1 MKLTL
6 KRPDIVGAIASSLC
20 IVHCLITPLV
30 FIATTSTLN
39 HEFIG
44 IPKWWRNLDFLF
56 LLISFIAIHR
66 STKTT
71 SKKIMKPALWVSW
84 VFLLLL
90 IVNEKMT
97 LISLAE
103 YFTYMA
109 ATLLAGLHLYNL
121 RYCQCKNDNCC
132 IKNELYPYK

>member
-84 VFLLLL
+84 GFLLLL
-90 IVNEKMT
+90 TVNEK
-97 LISLAE
+97 ISLLNLPE
-103 YFTYMA
+103 YYTYIIA
-109 ATLLAGLHLYNL
+109 ILLAGLHLYNL

-132 IKNELYPYK
+132 IKNEI

>member
-20 IVHCLITPLV
+20 IVHCLITPVV
-30 FIATTSTLN
+30 FIATTSALN

-56 LLISFIAIHR
+56 LLISFIAIYR

-90 IVNEKMT
+90 IVNEK
-97 LISLAE
+97 ISLLNLPE
-103 YFTYMA
+103 YYTYIIA
-109 ATLLAGLHLYNL
+109 ILLAGLHLYNL

-132 IKNELYPYK
+132 IKNEL

>member
-6 KRPDIVGAIASSLC
+6 NRPDIVGAIASSLC
-20 IVHCLITPLV
+20 IVHCLITPVVL
-30 FIATTSTLN
+30 IATTSALN
-39 HEFIG
+39 PEYIG
-44 IPKWWRNLDFLF
+44 IQKWWRNLDFLF
-56 LLISFIAIHR
+56 LLVSFVAIYR

-71 SKKIMKPALWVSW
+71 SKKIMKSALWISW
-84 VFLLLL
+84 FLLSFL

-97 LISLAE
+97 LLNLPE
-103 YFTYMA
+103 YYTYTT

-132 IKNELYPYK
+132 IKNEL